1 MAARETFSSWEIHG
15 SGFLVR
21 VSSPKVGLWAVVW
34 YTAEIGVELVG
45 NIALVC
51 QRSDIIILDG
61 YDFIPSM
68 KDFSSKVK
76 EMSVLTP

>member
-1 MAARETFSSWEIHG
+1 M
-15 SGFLVR
+15 R
-21 VSSPKVGLWAVVW
+21 VSSPKVGLWAVVR
-34 YTAEIGVELVG
+34 YTAEIGVELVE

-51 QRSDIIILDG
+51 QRSDLIILDG